1 MKFLEFDGPFMTLL
15 RKLWG
20 ILAVGMLFLLL
31 CIPVVTAGLSF
42 TAMYTVIEK
51 NLKNNRGYVASGF
64 LNAVKKN
71 WRQALITG
79 TVLTIVLFV
88 FEADVRILQ
97 ALLENG
103 HMIGNMYVLIRAFQ
117 ILVILYGVW
126 VFAQI
131 AVYENTLRQI
141 LKNALILMVRHLQ
154 VSFAL
159 LVLIVFAAV
168 VIWVLPVSAVFMPV
182 VSTWLMTALLAKV
195 FEKYGI

>member
-51 NLKNNRGYVASGF
+51 NLKNNRGYVVSGF

-79 TVLTIVLFV
+79 TVLAIVLFV
-88 FEADVRILQ
+88 FEADVRILKV
-97 ALLENG
+97 LLENG

>member
-1 MKFLEFDGPFMTLL
+1 MKLFEFDGPFMTLL